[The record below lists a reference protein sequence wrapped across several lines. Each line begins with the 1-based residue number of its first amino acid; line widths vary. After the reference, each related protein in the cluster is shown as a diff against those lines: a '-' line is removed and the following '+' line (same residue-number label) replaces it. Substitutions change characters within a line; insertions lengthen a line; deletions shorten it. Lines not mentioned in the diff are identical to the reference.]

1 MTRLLFA
8 VVLTLMS
15 LVTHAVDTAG
25 TPPAVEASAWPLIIV
40 TLILVGMV
48 VGFFCFVWSKER
60 ERKRRES
67 EPS

>member
-1 MTRLLFA
+1 MTKSLFA
-8 VVLTLMS
+8 VFLALMS
-15 LVTHAVDTAG
+15 LVTYAVDTAE
-25 TPPAVEASAWPLIIV
+25 TPPAVETSAWPLIIV

-60 ERKRRES
+60 ERKKRES

>member
-1 MTRLLFA
+1 MTKSLFA
-8 VVLTLMS
+8 VFLTLVS
-15 LVTHAVDTAG
+15 LVTHAADTTESPA
-25 TPPAVEASAWPLIIV
+25 AVEVSAWPLIIV

-48 VGFFCFVWSKER
+48 AGFFCFVWVKER